1 MKKYKIKIL
10 LQAGSQGWFTETIE
24 AKSVYTQSSIRY
36 YYFELSDGKGVY
48 YPINNTIIEEI

>member
-24 AKSVYTQSSIRY
+24 AKSLYTQSSY

-48 YPINNTIIEEI
+48 YPINNTIIEKI

>member
-24 AKSVYTQSSIRY
+24 AKSLYTSQGGY

-48 YPINNTIIEEI
+48 YPINNTIIEKI